1 MTSFNAY
8 MNAGQPK
15 NVFPNIGTSPGTYGV
30 ATVWHKFVLAKQH
43 KSFNAEMINLWP
55 VISFSF
61 TLCYS
66 AVIIPQT
73 PVFSKDK

>member
-15 NVFPNIGTSPGTYGV
+15 NVFPNIGTGPDTYGV

-43 KSFNAEMINLWP
+43 KSFNAEMINL
-55 VISFSF
+55 
-61 TLCYS
+61 
-66 AVIIPQT
+66 
-73 PVFSKDK
+73 